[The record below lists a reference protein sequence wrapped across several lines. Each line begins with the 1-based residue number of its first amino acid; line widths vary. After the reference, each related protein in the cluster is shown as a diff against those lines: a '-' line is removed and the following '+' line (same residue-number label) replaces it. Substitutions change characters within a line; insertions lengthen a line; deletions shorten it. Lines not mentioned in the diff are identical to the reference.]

1 MSKRNPTQAI
11 QWERLFGLATA
22 SDLPLQA
29 QLRQVIVSAIMEGT
43 LKPGAP
49 MPSSRELAARLS
61 ISRNTVTSTYQQLV
75 DDDFLEA
82 KPRSGI
88 FVSLNITSIAPLASP
103 AAGKL
108 KKVLHSTAHS
118 PNWADRVQRSL
129 KNKPTIAKPPN
140 WSQYPFPFVY
150 GTYDTSLFPTDD
162 FRECCSKTLARSQ
175 LSHWTPD
182 LDTDDVPE
190 LIEQIR
196 TRLLPKRGVFA
207 LPDEILVTVGAQHA
221 YFLLAEALL
230 TETSCIGMEDPGYPH
245 ARNIFALRQ
254 AEIISLPVD
263 DQGVNLSGCA
273 SLKSFDYVF
282 ATPSHQSPTT
292 ATLSLE
298 RRQTLLTLAQQNDFV
313 IIEDDYE
320 AENLY
325 QGQPMPALKSLDKA
339 GRVIYIGSV
348 SKSLSP
354 ALRLGYIVA
363 PRALIDE
370 IRLMRHAMV
379 RHPSAFLQHVYA
391 LFLSLGH
398 HETHTRRVNQAMQKR
413 LDAAMK
419 ALQVYLPDCSYARP
433 QGGASIWI
441 HAPVWLDANELAL
454 IAREHGVLIENG
466 EAFFAQSPYPCNYFR
481 LRLSSI
487 AEAKISEGIKALS
500 KAMNALANARGKD
513 RNY

>member
-1 MSKRNPTQAI
+1 MNKRNTTQGV
-11 QWERLFGLATA
+11 QWERLFGLAIA
-22 SDLPLQA
+22 SNLPLQA

-43 LKPGAP
+43 LKPGAA
-49 MPSSRELAARLS
+49 MPSSRELASRLS
-61 ISRNTVTSTYQQLV
+61 VSRNTVTSTYQQLI
-75 DDDFLEA
+75 DDEFLDA

-88 FVSLNITSIAPLASP
+88 FVSLSVAALTPPNIDKRKHEPQTTAQAPDW
-103 AAGKL
+103 G
-108 KKVLHSTAHS
+108 
-118 PNWADRVQRSL
+118 DRVQRSL
-129 KNKPTIAKPPN
+129 KDKPTIAKPPN
-140 WSQYPFPFVY
+140 WRQYKYPFVY

-207 LPDEILVTVGAQHA
+207 LADEILITVGAQHA
-221 YFLLAEALL
+221 CFLLAEALL
-230 TETSCIGMEDPGYPH
+230 NEKSCIGMEDPGYPH
-245 ARNIFALRQ
+245 ARNIFALRK
-254 AEIISLPVD
+254 AEIINLPVD
-263 DQGVNLSGCA
+263 EQGLDLRVCA
-273 SLKSFDYVF
+273 SIKSLDYLF

-292 ATLSLE
+292 ATLSLD
-298 RRQTLLTLAQQNDFV
+298 RRQTLLAQAQQNDFV

-370 IRLMRHAMV
+370 LRLIRHAMV
-379 RHPSAFLQHVYA
+379 RHPSAFLQHAYA

-398 HETHTRRVNQAMQKR
+398 HETHTRRVNHAMQKR
-413 LDAAMK
+413 LDAAMD
-419 ALQVYLPDCSYARP
+419 ALAAYLPDCTYVRP
-433 QGGASIWI
+433 HGGASIWI
-441 HAPVWLDANELAL
+441 HAPVWLDSNELAL

-466 EAFFAQSPYPCNYFR
+466 EAFFANPPYPCHYFR

-487 AEAKISEGIKALS
+487 EEGKISEGIKALS
-500 KAMNALANARGKD
+500 RAMNELATARGKTRD
-513 RNY
+513 F

>member
-1 MSKRNPTQAI
+1 MNKRNTTQGV
-11 QWERLFGLATA
+11 QWERLFGLAIA
-22 SDLPLQA
+22 SNLPLQA

-43 LKPGAP
+43 LKPGAA
-49 MPSSRELAARLS
+49 MPSSRELASRLS
-61 ISRNTVTSTYQQLV
+61 VSRNTVTSTYQQLI
-75 DDDFLEA
+75 DDEFLDA

-88 FVSLNITSIAPLASP
+88 FVSLNVAALTPVDIEKRKREPHRAAYAPHWSA
-103 AAGKL
+103 
-108 KKVLHSTAHS
+108 
-118 PNWADRVQRSL
+118 RVQRSL
-129 KNKPTIAKPPN
+129 KDKPTIAKPPN
-140 WSQYPFPFVY
+140 WSQYKYPFVY

-207 LPDEILVTVGAQHA
+207 LADEILITVGAQHA
-221 YFLLAEALL
+221 CFLLAEALL
-230 TETSCIGMEDPGYPH
+230 NEKSCIGMEDPGYPH
-245 ARNIFALRQ
+245 ARNIFALRK
-254 AEIISLPVD
+254 AEIVNLPVD
-263 DQGVNLSGCA
+263 EQGLDLSGCA
-273 SLKSFDYVF
+273 TLKSLDYLF

-292 ATLSLE
+292 ATLSLD
-298 RRQTLLTLAQQNDFV
+298 RRKSLLVQAQQNDFV

-370 IRLMRHAMV
+370 LRLIRHAMV
-379 RHPSAFLQHVYA
+379 RHPSAFLQHAYA

-413 LDAAMK
+413 LDAAME
-419 ALQVYLPDCSYARP
+419 ALKGYLPDCTYARP
-433 QGGASIWI
+433 HGGASIWI
-441 HAPVWLDANELAL
+441 HAPVWLDSNELAL

-466 EAFFAQSPYPCNYFR
+466 EAFFANPPYPCHYFR

-487 AEAKISEGIKALS
+487 EEGKIGEGIKALS
-500 KAMNALANARGKD
+500 QAMNELATARGKTRD
-513 RNY
+513 F

>member
-1 MSKRNPTQAI
+1 MNKRNTTQGV
-11 QWERLFGLATA
+11 QWERLFGLAIA
-22 SDLPLQA
+22 SNLPLQA

-43 LKPGAP
+43 LKPGAA
-49 MPSSRELAARLS
+49 MPSSRELASRLS
-61 ISRNTVTSTYQQLV
+61 VSRNTVTSTYQQLI
-75 DDDFLEA
+75 DDEFLDA

-88 FVSLNITSIAPLASP
+88 FVALNVAALTPPNIDKRKREPHTTAQAPDWD
-103 AAGKL
+103 
-108 KKVLHSTAHS
+108 
-118 PNWADRVQRSL
+118 NRVQRSL
-129 KNKPTIAKPPN
+129 KDKPTIAKPPN
-140 WSQYPFPFVY
+140 WSQYKYPFVY

-207 LPDEILVTVGAQHA
+207 LADEILITVGAQHA
-221 YFLLAEALL
+221 CFLLAEALL
-230 TETSCIGMEDPGYPH
+230 NEKSCIGMEHPGYPH
-245 ARNIFALRQ
+245 ARNIFALRK
-254 AEIISLPVD
+254 AEILNLPVD
-263 DQGVNLSGCA
+263 EQGLDLSGCA
-273 SLKSFDYVF
+273 TVKSLDYLF

-292 ATLSLE
+292 ATLSLD
-298 RRQTLLTLAQQNDFV
+298 RRKSLLAQAQQNDFV

-370 IRLMRHAMV
+370 LRLIRHAMV
-379 RHPSAFLQHVYA
+379 RHPSAFLQHAYA

-413 LDAAMK
+413 LDAAME
-419 ALQVYLPDCSYARP
+419 ALKVYLPDCTYARP
-433 QGGASIWI
+433 HGGASIWI
-441 HAPVWLDANELAL
+441 HAPVWLDSNELAL

-466 EAFFAQSPYPCNYFR
+466 EAFFANPPTLATTFVCGFR
-481 LRLSSI
+481 PLKKAILVKASRPS
-487 AEAKISEGIKALS
+487 AKQ
-500 KAMNALANARGKD
+500 
-513 RNY
+513 

>member
-1 MSKRNPTQAI
+1 MSKLATTQAI

-29 QLRQVIVSAIMEGT
+29 QLRQVIVGAIMEGT
-43 LKPGAP
+43 LKPGAA
-49 MPSSRELAARLS
+49 MPSSRELASRLAV
-61 ISRNTVTSTYQQLV
+61 SRNTVTSTYQQLI
-75 DDDFLEA
+75 DDEFLDA

-88 FVSLNITSIAPLASP
+88 SVSLNVTAFMPPNLDKRKREQPI
-103 AAGKL
+103 
-108 KKVLHSTAHS
+108 TAHA
-118 PNWADRVQRSL
+118 PNWSSRVQRSL
-129 KNKPTIAKPPN
+129 KDKPTIAKPPN
-140 WSQYPFPFVY
+140 WSQYKYPFVY

-207 LPDEILVTVGAQHA
+207 LADEILITVGAQHA
-221 YFLLAEALL
+221 CFLLAEALL
-230 TETSCIGMEDPGYPH
+230 NEQSCIGMEDPGYPH
-245 ARNIFALRQ
+245 ARNLFALRK
-254 AEIISLPVD
+254 AEIVNLPVD
-263 DQGVNLSGCA
+263 EQGVDLNGCP
-273 SLKSFDYVF
+273 SIKRLDYLF

-298 RRQTLLTLAQQNDFV
+298 RRKTLLAQAQQNDFV

-348 SKSLSP
+348 SKSLFP

-370 IRLMRHAMV
+370 LRLIRHAMV
-379 RHPSAFLQHVYA
+379 RHPSAFLQHAYA

-398 HETHTRRVNQAMQKR
+398 HETHTRRANQAMQKR
-413 LDAAMK
+413 LDAAME
-419 ALQVYLPDCSYARP
+419 ALNAYLPDCTYARP
-433 QGGASIWI
+433 HGGASIWI
-441 HAPVWLDANELAL
+441 QAPVWLDSNELAL
-454 IAREHGVLIENG
+454 IAREQGVLIENG
-466 EAFFAQSPYPCNYFR
+466 EAFFSNPPYPCNYFR

-487 AEAKISEGIKALS
+487 AEGKISDGIKALS
-500 KAMNALANARGKD
+500 QAMNELASARGESRD
-513 RNY
+513 F